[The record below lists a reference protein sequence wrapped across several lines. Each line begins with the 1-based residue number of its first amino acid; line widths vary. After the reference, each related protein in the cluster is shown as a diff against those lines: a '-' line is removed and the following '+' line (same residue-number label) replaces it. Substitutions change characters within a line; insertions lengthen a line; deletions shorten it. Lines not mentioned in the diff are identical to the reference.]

1 MKFKNIILTILP
13 YTILIF
19 MFLAHINSISPL
31 IVLLFIG
38 LLLLIIFQKI
48 ESNLITLFVCL
59 PFFNIINLTPGS
71 TSFFYILLLIF
82 ILKSLLFNWSKITSS
97 NAWIVFILIILLS
110 LYNLFDINSIISS
123 YIPWIFMFLFYIIAL
138 KVKNANI
145 KKITINYT
153 ISYLIAS
160 ALAKFALDNNY
171 MKFFHVD
178 LGYVYKNGEINYRF
192 VGLMGETNAFAQV
205 ALILITLLVCIYQKT
220 AKKIEKIMCLGLIAI
235 LILFSFLTVSKMFII
250 GLFTIV
256 LFIILNSLFSVIK
269 KKRLNIF
276 RLVVITIT
284 AMIVIGIIAYNLNSI
299 LNLEFIQDYL
309 IRFSAKDLSTG
320 RFEVY
325 QHFIGILTE
334 NPLRLFFG
342 MGFKNYNVPWILN
355 SGMSGVHAHNLIL
368 EYISLFGVISFIII
382 LIYLL
387 YVVKVGIKKKKQLLD
402 FIPLLILLITGL
414 SLHGIQSNYFYFC
427 LFLIT
432 KNITD

>member
-145 KKITINYT
+145 KKITINW
-153 ISYLIAS
+153 I
-160 ALAKFALDNNY
+160 
-171 MKFFHVD
+171 
-178 LGYVYKNGEINYRF
+178 GYN
-192 VGLMGETNAFAQV
+192 
-205 ALILITLLVCIYQKT
+205 
-220 AKKIEKIMCLGLIAI
+220 
-235 LILFSFLTVSKMFII
+235 
-250 GLFTIV
+250 
-256 LFIILNSLFSVIK
+256 
-269 KKRLNIF
+269 
-276 RLVVITIT
+276 
-284 AMIVIGIIAYNLNSI
+284 
-299 LNLEFIQDYL
+299 
-309 IRFSAKDLSTG
+309 
-320 RFEVY
+320 
-325 QHFIGILTE
+325 
-334 NPLRLFFG
+334 
-342 MGFKNYNVPWILN
+342 
-355 SGMSGVHAHNLIL
+355 
-368 EYISLFGVISFIII
+368 
-382 LIYLL
+382 
-387 YVVKVGIKKKKQLLD
+387 
-402 FIPLLILLITGL
+402 
-414 SLHGIQSNYFYFC
+414 
-427 LFLIT
+427 
-432 KNITD
+432 